1 MKRSGLF
8 AVVILLTLVGVCFA
22 APRWVPRAYYDSD
35 QQITSASTIL
45 YDATVYYT
53 GVTAG
58 DRLTLSNEVAVG
70 AVDQDDIFFTF
81 AAPAAHGTFLYTPE
95 RALTVDGGIY
105 LDIDKSGGTLGVNI
119 TYQ

>member
-1 MKRSGLF
+1 MKKFLF
-8 AVVILLTLVGVCFA
+8 TTVILLTLVGVCFA

-45 YDATVYYT
+45 YDATIYYV

-70 AVDQDDIFFTF
+70 TVDQDDIFFTF
-81 AAPAAHGTFLYTPE
+81 AAPAANGNYFFKPE
-95 RALTVDGGIY
+95 RALTVDSGIY
-105 LDIDKSGGTLGVNI
+105 LDVDKTGGTLGIGI